1 MPLSDAHI
9 DGETLAL
16 EALGEDAGTSADDQ
30 HLAACARCQAELDQL
45 RAVVATS
52 RSLSPEDRPVD
63 PPQRVWQAITA
74 ELGSSHTGHGE
85 GSVAVLSDVRQ
96 GAVAQSDSDGTG
108 VATGTGGPGQ
118 SPPAAPPATV
128 TSLDE
133 RRRSRWQ
140 TAGLLVAACAASLAV
155 GIAGT
160 AVVTRD
166 SGSQPAAPDVIA
178 QTSLAAL
185 PDHTGQ
191 GTAKIVT
198 RNGADYLSVDTS
210 GLTPADGFYEVWLID
225 PKTFQMVGLGAL
237 EQDQGLF
244 AVPPGLDLSKYRVVD
259 VSIEPFDGDP
269 LHSRNSVVRGQLTV

>member
-1 MPLSDAHI
+1 VPLSDAHI

-30 HLAACARCQAELDQL
+30 HLASCSRCQAELDQL

-74 ELGSSHTGHGE
+74 EIGSPHAGHGE

-96 GAVAQSDSDGTG
+96 DAV
-108 VATGTGGPGQ
+108 TGTGGPGQ
-118 SPPAAPPATV
+118 PPPAAPPATV

-155 GIAGT
+155 GVVGT

-210 GLTPADGFYEVWLID
+210 GLTAADGFYEVWLID

-244 AVPPGLDLSKYRVVD
+244 AVPPGLDLAKYRVVD